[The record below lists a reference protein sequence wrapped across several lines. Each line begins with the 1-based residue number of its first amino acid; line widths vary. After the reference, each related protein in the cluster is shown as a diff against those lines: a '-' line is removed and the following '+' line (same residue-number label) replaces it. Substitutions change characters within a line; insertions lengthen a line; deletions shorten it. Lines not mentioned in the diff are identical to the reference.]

1 MSVDRS
7 TEMWDTRYSSDEY
20 LYGTEPNEFL
30 ASVASV
36 IPTGGSVLCLADGEG
51 RNGVFLAGLGC
62 TVTSIDQS
70 ERGVDKARSFALDSG
85 VDLDAQ
91 VGDLAIA
98 DLGEERW
105 DAIVSIFVH
114 VPGDM
119 RRDLHARVVRA
130 LKPNG
135 LFVLEAYTP
144 DQVGRGTGGPPVVE
158 LTMTLEGVRAELVGL
173 DEEHGVELVRPVVEG
188 SGHSGDAAVV
198 QFIGRR
204 PSTGAVSG

>member
-1 MSVDRS
+1 
-7 TEMWDTRYSSDEY
+7 MWDARYSSDEY
-20 LYGTEPNEFL
+20 LYGKEPNEFL
-30 ASVASV
+30 VSVASL
-36 IPTGGSVLCLADGEG
+36 IASGGSVLCLADGEG
-51 RNGVFLAGLGC
+51 RNGVFLAGLGFA
-62 TVTSIDQS
+62 VTSIDQS
-70 ERGVDKARSFALDSG
+70 ERGVDKARSFAQDSG

-91 VGDLAIA
+91 VGDLATA

-144 DQVGRGTGGPPVVE
+144 DQVGRGTGGPPVAE

-188 SGHSGDAAVV
+188 SGHSGDGAVV